1 MTDLQQQLSA
11 AVGGT
16 YRIERELGGGGM
28 SRVFLAVETALER
41 RVVIKVLPPE
51 MAPGVNKDR
60 FHREIQLAARLQHP
74 HVVPLLTAGAAGD
87 LLYYVMP
94 FIDGESLRARL
105 ARQREL
111 PIPEAVRILREVVD
125 ALAYAHRNGV
135 VHRDIKP
142 DNVLLSEGHALVAD
156 FGVAKAVTASS
167 GATSLTSLGMALGT
181 PAYMAPEQAAADPN
195 VDYRADIYAVG
206 ALAYEMLCGRPPF
219 TAPTP
224 QAVMAAHVT
233 QMPEPVGVHRPA
245 VSEPLNG
252 LIMRCL
258 AKRAADRWQS
268 AGELLP
274 LLDALLT
281 PSGGTTPT
289 GTRLFP
295 AEAYIAAARRAHPL
309 RVGTLF
315 TLVGVAVLAVVY
327 GLVQALGLPDWVLL
341 AAFVLLAVGLP
352 IMLLTGHHERQRALL
367 RTQGIPVTTPATGLE
382 RHFTWRRA
390 LWGGGLAFVTLAVA
404 AAGYTAMRILGIGP
418 VGTLVASG
426 VLKDRDQ
433 IIIAEFDNRTPDST
447 LAPSIT
453 EALRIDLGQSA
464 MVHLVE
470 PAAIAAALQRMQRP
484 PGTRL
489 DLAVAREI
497 AVRGGITAIVSGE
510 VAPLGSG
517 FVLTARLV
525 STADGSTL
533 VPLRETATD
542 AAGIIGAV
550 DRLSSH
556 LRERIGESL
565 RTIRGSEPLDQV
577 TTASLDALR
586 AYTRG
591 LAAHNAGQFDRAVA
605 LYQEAIGFD
614 SSFAMAYRKMAVAL
628 SNTGADHSRVAEA
641 AARAFAL
648 RDRLP
653 PVERYLATAYYYQEV
668 EYDVPKTVEAYRSL
682 LDIEPDDPTALN
694 NLSIPLMG
702 MHQYAEAAQI
712 LRHAI
717 AMSDSMVW
725 QHFTN
730 LAEAEVALGN
740 FAAADSAVA
749 ALARRQPGN
758 PTSRLYQAM
767 LAFARG
773 DYAASAAYDDTLK
786 TITAGSPLWERA
798 TAGDAVAIALVRGQI
813 AAAGAIAGR
822 EEAAAAE
829 RGDTAFALTFAL
841 GPAWLELRLR
851 GDTAAALGI
860 IGTAL
865 RQYPLARM
873 SAADRPYSNL
883 VGLYA
888 AAGRPDLARA
898 MQRSWEQDAPAGRR
912 RTPERHVIEAQVAF
926 AERDYTRAATA
937 WRAFNDAMGCVVCG
951 LYDLGRAYDAAG
963 QADSAVAVWQRAV
976 TLPDLNRMD
985 ADPLELAPT
994 LKRLGELYERRA
1006 DRQRALD
1013 AYSKFV
1019 ELWRDVDPEFQPVVA
1034 DVKRRIER
1042 LAAERP
1048 PS

>member
-1 MTDLQQQLSA
+1 
-11 AVGGT
+11 
-16 YRIERELGGGGM
+16 
-28 SRVFLAVETALER
+28 
-41 RVVIKVLPPE
+41 
-51 MAPGVNKDR
+51 
-60 FHREIQLAARLQHP
+60 
-74 HVVPLLTAGAAGD
+74 
-87 LLYYVMP
+87 
-94 FIDGESLRARL
+94 
-105 ARQREL
+105 
-111 PIPEAVRILREVVD
+111 VD
-125 ALAYAHRNGV
+125 ALAYAHRHGV

-167 GATSLTSLGMALGT
+167 GASSLTSLGMALGT

-195 VDYRADIYAVG
+195 VDHRADIYAVG

-219 TAPTP
+219 TASTP

-252 LIMRCL
+252 LVMRCL

-274 LLDALLT
+274 LLDALVT

-289 GTRLFP
+289 GARLFP
-295 AEAYIAAARRAHPL
+295 IEAYVAAARRAHPL
-309 RVGTLF
+309 RVGMLF
-315 TLVGVAVLAVVY
+315 ALAGVAVLAVVY

-341 AAFVLLAVGLP
+341 AAFVLLAAGLP

-367 RTQGIPVTTPATGLE
+367 RTQGIPATTPVTGLE

-390 LWGGGLAFVTLAVA
+390 LWGGGLAFAALAVA
-404 AAGYTAMRILGIGP
+404 AAGYTAMRLWGIGP

-433 IIIAEFDNRTPDST
+433 IIIAELDNRTTDST

-464 MVHLVE
+464 VVHLVE
-470 PAAIAAALQRMQRP
+470 PAVIAAALQRMQRP

-497 AVRGGITAIVSGE
+497 AEREGFKAIVAGE

-517 FVLTARLV
+517 YVLTARLV
-525 STADGSTL
+525 SAADGSTL
-533 VPLRETATD
+533 VPLRETAAD

-550 DRLSSH
+550 DRLSNR

-565 RTIRGSEPLDQV
+565 RTIRASEPLDQV

-591 LAAHNAGQFDRAVA
+591 LAAHNAGQFDRAIA

-628 SNTGADHSRVAEA
+628 SNLGADQSRVAQA
-641 AARAFAL
+641 AKRAFAL

-653 PVERYLATAYYYQEV
+653 PTERYLATAYYYQEV
-668 EYDVPKTVEAYRSL
+668 EHDLPKTVEAYRSL
-682 LDIEPDDPTALN
+682 LDLEPDDPTALN
-694 NLSIPLMG
+694 NLSMQLMD
-702 MHQYAEAAQI
+702 MHQYAEAERT
-712 LRHAI
+712 LRHGI
-717 AMSDSMVW
+717 AVSDSMVW

-730 LAEAEVALGN
+730 LAEVQVALGN
-740 FAAADSAVA
+740 FRGADSTVA

-758 PTSRLYQAM
+758 PTSRRYQAW

-773 DYAASAAYDDTLK
+773 AYAASAAYDDTLQ
-786 TITAGSPLWERA
+786 TMTAGSPLWER
-798 TAGDAVAIALVRGQI
+798 TAAFDAVAIAAVRGQLG
-813 AAAGAIAGR
+813 AAGAVASR

-829 RGDTAFALTFAL
+829 RGDTAIALTFAL
-841 GPAWLELRLR
+841 EPAWAEVRLR
-851 GDTAAALGI
+851 GDAGAALAIVAG
-860 IGTAL
+860 AL
-865 RQYPLARM
+865 RRHPLAGV
-873 SAADRPYSNL
+873 SPEDRPYLDL

-898 MQRSWEQDAPAGRR
+898 VQRSWERDAPEGRR
-912 RTPERHVIEAQVAF
+912 RAPERHAIEAQAAF
-926 AERDYTRAATA
+926 AERDYTKAATA
-937 WRAFNDAMGCVVCG
+937 WRAFNDALGCVVCG
-951 LYDLGRAYDAAG
+951 LYDLGRVYDAAG
-963 QADSAVAVWQRAV
+963 QPDSAIAVWQRAV
-976 TLPDLNRMD
+976 TQPDLNRLTS
-985 ADPLELAPT
+985 DPLDLAPT
-994 LKRLGELYERRA
+994 LKRLGELYERRG
-1006 DRQRALD
+1006 DRQPALD
-1013 AYSKFV
+1013 AYSRFV
-1019 ELWRDVDPEFQPVVA
+1019 ELWRDADPEFQPVVA

-1042 LAAERP
+1042 LTAERP

>member
-28 SRVFLAVETALER
+28 SRVFLAEEIALAR

-60 FHREIQLAARLQHP
+60 FHREIQLAAKLQHP

-111 PIPEAVRILREVVD
+111 PIPEAVRVLREVVD

-167 GATSLTSLGMALGT
+167 GASSLTSLGMALGT

-195 VDYRADIYAVG
+195 VDHRADIYAVG

-233 QMPEPVGVHRPA
+233 QLPEPVAMHRPA

-252 LIMRCL
+252 LIMKCL
-258 AKRAADRWQS
+258 AKKAADRWQS

-274 LLDALLT
+274 LLDALVT

-289 GTRLFP
+289 GARLFP
-295 AEAYIAAARRAHPL
+295 AEAYVAAARRAHPL
-309 RVGTLF
+309 RVGALF
-315 TLVGVAVLAVVY
+315 ALAGVTVLAVVY
-327 GLVQALGLPDWVLL
+327 GLVHALGLPDWVLV
-341 AAFVLLAVGLP
+341 AALVLLAAGLP
-352 IMLLTGHHERQRALL
+352 IMLLTGHHERRRALL
-367 RTQGIPVTTPATGLE
+367 RTQGIPVTTPAAGLE

-390 LWGGGLAFVTLAVA
+390 LWGGGLAFITLAVA
-404 AAGYTAMRILGIGP
+404 AAGYTAMRLLGIGP
-418 VGTLVASG
+418 VGTLVATG

-464 MVHLVE
+464 VVHVME

-489 DLAVAREI
+489 DLPVAREV
-497 AVRGGITAIVSGE
+497 AEREGVKAIVSGE

-517 FVLTARLV
+517 YVLTARLASV
-525 STADGSTL
+525 PDGSTL
-533 VPLRETATD
+533 VPLRETAAD
-542 AAGIIGAV
+542 PAGIIAAV
-550 DRLSSH
+550 DRLSSR

-565 RTIRGSEPLDQV
+565 RAIRASEPLDQV

-591 LAAHNAGQFDRAVA
+591 LAAHNAGQFDRAIT

-614 SSFAMAYRKMAVAL
+614 SSFAMAYRKMAVAM
-628 SNTGADHSRVAEA
+628 SNSGVDQSRVAAA

-653 PVERYLATAYYYQEV
+653 PIERYLATAYYYQEV

-694 NLSIPLMG
+694 NLSIPLIAT
-702 MHQYAEAAQI
+702 HQYAEAERI

-717 AMSDSMVW
+717 AVSDSMVW

-730 LAEAEVALGN
+730 LAEAQMALGN
-740 FAAADSAVA
+740 VAGADSTVA

-758 PTSRLYQAM
+758 PTSRMYQAM

-773 DYAASAAYDDTLK
+773 DYAASRAYTDSLAAMS
-786 TITAGSPLWERA
+786 AGSALWART
-798 TAGDAVAIALVRGQI
+798 TAFFQVADAVVHGRIATMETLARS
-813 AAAGAIAGR
+813 
-822 EEAAAAE
+822 EESRAAE
-829 RGDTAFALTFAL
+829 QGDTATALAFAL
-841 GPAWLELRLR
+841 GPAWVELLYR
-851 GDTAAALGI
+851 GNTAGALGVIEAALQ
-860 IGTAL
+860 
-865 RQYPLARM
+865 RYPLARM
-873 SAADRPYSNL
+873 APRDRPYDDL
-883 VGLYA
+883 AGLYA
-888 AAGRPDLARA
+888 LARRSDLAA
-898 MQRSWEQDAPAGRR
+898 ANERSWEQAVPEGQRRGPGR
-912 RTPERHVIEAQVAF
+912 HAMEARVAF
-926 AERDYTRAATA
+926 ARRDYVAAAAA
-937 WRAFNDAMGCVVCG
+937 WRAFDDAVGCVVCG
-951 LYDLGRAYDAAG
+951 LYDLGRTYDAAG
-963 QADSAVAVWQRAV
+963 QADSAIAVWQRAV
-976 TLPDLNRMD
+976 SLPDLNRMQTD
-985 ADPLELAPT
+985 QDELAPT
-994 LKRLGELYERRA
+994 LKRLGELYERRT
-1006 DRQRALD
+1006 DRQKALD
-1013 AYSKFV
+1013 AYGRFV
-1019 ELWRDVDPEFQPVVA
+1019 ELWKDADPEFQPVVA

-1042 LAAERP
+1042 LTAERP